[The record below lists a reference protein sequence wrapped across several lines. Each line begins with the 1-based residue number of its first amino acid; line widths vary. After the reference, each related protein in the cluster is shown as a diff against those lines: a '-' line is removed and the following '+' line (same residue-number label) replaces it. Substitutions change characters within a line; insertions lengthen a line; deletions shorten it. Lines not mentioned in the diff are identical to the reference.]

1 MSDRAAPKVKK
12 TKWRRRRGFRKVP
25 GTLQERVRQEHLD
38 RLARETV
45 ADRKNKIR
53 AQIDAGDMSAVTRV
67 LNAACA
73 FKSQY
78 QISRARARSID
89 GAMEAATQLTLF

>member
-12 TKWRRRRGFRKVP
+12 ITMRK
-25 GTLQERVRQEHLD
+25 QSSW
-38 RLARETV
+38 
-45 ADRKNKIR
+45 DRKR
-53 AQIDAGDMSAVTRV
+53 HVRLQIEAGDMSSVTRV

-89 GAMEAATQLTLF
+89 GAMEAATQIEFFNVSTLGVK